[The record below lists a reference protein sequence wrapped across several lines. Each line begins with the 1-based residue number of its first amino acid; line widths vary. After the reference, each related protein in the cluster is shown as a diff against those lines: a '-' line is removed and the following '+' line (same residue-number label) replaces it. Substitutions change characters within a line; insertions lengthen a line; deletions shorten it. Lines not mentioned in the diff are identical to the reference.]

1 MAQSKSLRLDWL
13 PAVALSA
20 MLAAAMLAW
29 APPVGD
35 LPAQVFRTEL
45 FQRAGLAI
53 WNGSW
58 YGGHYTLTYSVLFPP
73 LAALLGPRLVGT
85 LAVVASSY
93 LFDRLVR
100 DRWGEAARPA
110 TLWFAAGVVTLLA
123 DGQLTFAL
131 GVAFGLA
138 ALRALQVSR
147 PPLAFLAAAACAL
160 SSPVAAAFL
169 AGVLLAGAWD
179 PKLQLNGISRG
190 RRGLGGLQRERRP
203 VFRTDHSASEGA
215 RKAKNPATGGDP
227 PTADRTRGP
236 ERLHAAPLL
245 ATGRRAAWTAS
256 IALALTL
263 IPNLVFPGAGQFPFA
278 FSSYVAIPLWC
289 GGALIVTRGLGGEEH
304 RLRRVIVAYLLA
316 STALWLVPNPLGGN
330 AVRLGALF
338 GGPVLAAV
346 VLARRPR
353 LSRLSTVVLAVTM
366 AGGLYWQLTASV
378 SQIARSVD
386 DPSTASAYFQPLA
399 GWLREHGGRA
409 ARIEVPPTANH
420 WESAYLAPSFD
431 LARGWLRQLD
441 TTRDRVFYGDER
453 RLTDRGYRRWLHD
466 NAIRYVALPDAPLDY
481 SSVAERR
488 LILGAPDYLRPR
500 WSDAHW
506 RVYEVRDPAPLVQ
519 PLEGGAAR
527 VLRAGHGGLALDV
540 TRPGRF
546 LVRLAFTPYWS
557 IARGQGCLIR
567 HGDWTIARVARP
579 GVFRVAADFSLGRA
593 WNAVTGARKTC

>member
-1 MAQSKSLRLDWL
+1 MAQSKALRPDWL

-20 MLAAAMLAW
+20 ALAAAMLAW
-29 APPVGD
+29 NPQVGD
-35 LPAQVFRTEL
+35 LAAQVFRTEL
-45 FQRAGLAI
+45 FQRGGLAI

-100 DRWGEAARPA
+100 DRWGEAARWA

-138 ALRALQVSR
+138 ALRCLQLRR
-147 PPLAFLAAAACAL
+147 PAPALAAGAACAL

-169 AGVLLAGAWD
+169 AGVLLAGTLPRD
-179 PKLQLNGISRG
+179 
-190 RRGLGGLQRERRP
+190 RRSHL
-203 VFRTDHSASEGA
+203 
-215 RKAKNPATGGDP
+215 
-227 PTADRTRGP
+227 
-236 ERLHAAPLL
+236 AAIWVACL
-245 ATGRRAAWTAS
+245 
-256 IALALTL
+256 ALALVL
-263 IPNLVFPGAGQFPFA
+263 VPNLAFPESGQFPFA

-289 GGALIVTRGLGGEEH
+289 GGALFVTRGLAGEE
-304 RLRRVIVAYLLA
+304 RQLRRVLVAYALA
-316 STALWLVPNPLGGN
+316 ATVLWLAPNPVGGN

-338 GGPVLAAV
+338 GGPILAAV

-353 LSRLSTVVLAVTM
+353 LSGFSTTILALALV
-366 AGGLYWQLTASV
+366 GGLYWQVTASV
-378 SQIARSVD
+378 NQIARSVG
-386 DPSTASAYFQPLA
+386 DPSTAAAYFTSVA
-399 GWLREHGGRA
+399 AWLRDHDGRA

-420 WESAYLAPSFD
+420 WESAYLASEFE

-441 TTRDRVFYGDER
+441 TTRDDVFYSDEEP
-453 RLTDRGYRRWLHD
+453 LTDRAYRAWLHD

-488 LILGAPDYLRPR
+488 LILRDPPYLEPR

-506 RVYEVRDPAPLVQ
+506 RVYEVRNPAPPVRSL
-519 PLEGGAAR
+519 GSGAAR
-527 VLRAGHGGLALDV
+527 VRSLGHSGFALDV
-540 TRPGRF
+540 TRPGEF
-546 LVRLAFTPYWS
+546 LVRVAFTPYWS
-557 IARGQGCLIR
+557 IARGSGCLLR
-567 HGDWTIARVARP
+567 HGDWTLARASHP
-579 GVFRVAADFSLGRA
+579 GVFRVAADFSLPRA

>member
-1 MAQSKSLRLDWL
+1 MPPPYPFGTPLMAPSQSKLLRPDWL

-20 MLAAAMLAW
+20 TLAAAMLAW
-29 APPVGD
+29 NPPVGD
-35 LPAQVFRTEL
+35 LAAQVFRTEL
-45 FQRAGLAI
+45 FQRGGLAI

-100 DRWGEAARPA
+100 DRWGEPARWA

-138 ALRALQVSR
+138 ALRALQLHR
-147 PPLAFLAAAACAL
+147 PSMALAAGALCAL

-169 AGVLLAGAWD
+169 AGVILSGMLPRDRRTHLAAIW
-179 PKLQLNGISRG
+179 
-190 RRGLGGLQRERRP
+190 
-203 VFRTDHSASEGA
+203 VAC
-215 RKAKNPATGGDP
+215 
-227 PTADRTRGP
+227 
-236 ERLHAAPLL
+236 
-245 ATGRRAAWTAS
+245 
-256 IALALTL
+256 LALGL
-263 IPNLVFPGAGQFPFA
+263 VIVPNLAFPEGGQFPFA

-289 GGALIVTRGLGGEEH
+289 GGALFLTRRLGAEE
-304 RLRRVIVAYLLA
+304 RQLRRVLLA
-316 STALWLVPNPLGGN
+316 YMLAATVLWLAPNPLGGN

-346 VLARRPR
+346 VLAHRPR
-353 LSRLSTVVLAVTM
+353 PSAFPTVVLVLTL

-378 SQIARSVD
+378 NQIARSVG
-386 DPSTASAYFQPLA
+386 DPSTASAYFAPVA
-399 GWLREHGGRA
+399 GWLRAHDGSA

-420 WESAYLAPSFD
+420 WESAYLAPGFE

-441 TTRDRVFYGDER
+441 TTRDDIFYDDDEP
-453 RLTDRGYRRWLHD
+453 LNDRTYRAWLHN
-466 NAIRYVALPDAPLDY
+466 NAIHYVALPDAPLDY

-488 LILGAPDYLRPR
+488 LILHDPPYLEPR

-506 RVYEVRDPAPLVQ
+506 RVYEVRNPAPLVQ
-519 PLEGGAAR
+519 PLGAGAAGVR
-527 VLRAGHGGLALDV
+527 HVDRSGFALDV
-540 TRPGRF
+540 ARPGEF
-546 LVRLAFTPYWS
+546 LVRVSFTPYWS
-557 IARGQGCLIR
+557 IERGHGCLLR
-567 HGDWTIARVARP
+567 HGEWTVARASSP
-579 GVFRVAADFSLGRA
+579 GVFRVSADFSLGRA